1 MRCFLFLFLFL
12 FAGSM
17 CCVPSEAPA
26 FSFLTEREQT
36 GVIATVNGRPIT
48 LHRLEAL
55 HDIDGDADLLAHAP
69 SLELL
74 QQQYGDALA
83 ALIVHELVAQE
94 LEKRKLS
101 ITDEAVRAEEA
112 AIRADYPPGEFE
124 VMLQENA
131 IDLDAWRE
139 RVRARLAV
147 QLFQKSVL
155 RPRFSVSPEE
165 IRAEYAASAALTN
178 QPEKV
183 EIIWVEDTDK
193 KRLEDARNAWLANKT
208 IPSGSA
214 PEKSRAHLLRISPAR
229 LPETLRRDLT
239 AIKPRQATPIR
250 QESGVHFF
258 AGLLARVPA
267 RTLDIVE
274 AYPLM
279 EALVVERKLPA
290 AYVEWVT
297 DALSRADIRV
307 VSRLQPD
314 ALPGRTR
321 RGAKSGGAPMPL
333 QSDKPPAAEIDGKKG
348 QD

>member
-1 MRCFLFLFLFL
+1 M
-12 FAGSM
+12 
-17 CCVPSEAPA
+17 
-26 FSFLTEREQT
+26 
-36 GVIATVNGRPIT
+36 
-48 LHRLEAL
+48 
-55 HDIDGDADLLAHAP
+55 
-69 SLELL
+69 
-74 QQQYGDALA
+74 
-83 ALIVHELVAQE
+83 
-94 LEKRKLS
+94 
-101 ITDEAVRAEEA
+101 
-112 AIRADYPPGEFE
+112 
-124 VMLQENA
+124 
-131 IDLDAWRE
+131 
-139 RVRARLAV
+139 
-147 QLFQKSVL
+147 
-155 RPRFSVSPEE
+155 
-165 IRAEYAASAALTN
+165 
-178 QPEKV
+178 

-214 PEKSRAHLLRISPAR
+214 SEKSRAYLLRISPAR

>member
-1 MRCFLFLFLFL
+1 MRCFLFLFLFV
-12 FAGSM
+12 GSL
-17 CCVPSEAPA
+17 CCVPAETSA
-26 FSFLTEREQT
+26 FSVLAEKEQT

-55 HDIDGDADLLAHAP
+55 HDIDGDADLLAHTP

-94 LEKRKLS
+94 LEKRNLS
-101 ITDEAVRAEEA
+101 VSDETVRAEEA

-131 IDLDAWRE
+131 IDLNAWRE

-165 IRAEYAASAALTN
+165 IQAEYAANAALVK

-193 KRLEDARNAWLANKT
+193 KRLEDVRNAWLTDKT
-208 IPSGSA
+208 ILSGIT
-214 PEKSRAHLLRISPAR
+214 PEGSRANVLRISPTR
-229 LPETLRRDLT
+229 LPETLRRDLA
-239 AIKPRQATPIR
+239 AIKPQQATPIR
-250 QESGVHFF
+250 QEGGVHFF
-258 AGLLARVPA
+258 AGLLARFPA
-267 RTLDIVE
+267 RTLDVVE

-290 AYVEWVT
+290 AYAEWVT
-297 DALSRADIRV
+297 EALSRADVRV

-314 ALPGRTR
+314 ALSGQTR
-321 RGAKSGGAPMPL
+321 RNAADRGEPMPR
-333 QSDKPPAAEIDGKKG
+333 QSDKPLAPEGSDKEG
-348 QD
+348 QN